1 MNGHP
6 DPLRIDDLDEGERRE
21 ALEHLGRCGACRKE
35 ALAGEASRL
44 FALLAARPVPLDI
57 LDQVSVG
64 VAAALRG
71 GTPVSR
77 RVPSSRFRTA
87 SAWAAAATLAAALL
101 VPLAGRL
108 EQPGPDRAAAIP
120 TGAAVPRAGVQLVA
134 SPGPIQTVD
143 LTVGET
149 QLVMIFDPRLEL

>member
-1 MNGHP
+1 VNGHP
-6 DPLRIDDLDEGERRE
+6 DPLGIDDLDEGERRE
-21 ALEHLGRCGACRKE
+21 ALEHLGRCEACRKE
-35 ALAGEASRL
+35 ALAGDASRL
-44 FALLAARPVPLDI
+44 FALLAARPVQLDV
-57 LDQVSVG
+57 LDQVSAG
-64 VAAALRG
+64 VAAAIRG
-71 GTPVSR
+71 ESFAPR
-77 RVPSSRFRTA
+77 RVRSSRFRTA

-108 EQPGPDRAAAIP
+108 QQPGRDRAAAAP
-120 TGAAVPRAGVQLVA
+120 AAAPVPRAGVQLVA